1 MKRKIL
7 YAYLN
12 PYLKLEPM
20 KNRTRITN
28 RLNVSITKK
37 VIELQE
43 RGYDCDFLLLAN
55 GTLLCMQTNRKYPL
69 NTVSIKQMEHGY
81 DFFSQ
86 SYKNVHTIETG
97 NGERGVLLTEKAL
110 T

>member
-1 MKRKIL
+1 
-7 YAYLN
+7 
-12 PYLKLEPM
+12 M
-20 KNRTRITN
+20 KNRTMRHN

-55 GTLLCMQTNRKYPL
+55 GNLLCMQTNRKYAL
-69 NTVSIKQMEHGY
+69 NSVSIKMMEHGY

-86 SYKNVHTIETG
+86 TYKNVHTIETG
-97 NGERGVLLTEKAL
+97 NGERGVLLTEQL
-110 T
+110 FN

>member
-1 MKRKIL
+1 
-7 YAYLN
+7 
-12 PYLKLEPM
+12 M
-20 KNRTRITN
+20 KNRIHTTN

-43 RGYDCDFLLLAN
+43 EGYDCDFLLLAN
-55 GTLLCMQTNRKYPL
+55 GSLLCMQTNLNYPVS
-69 NTVSIKQMEHGY
+69 TVAIRQREHGY

-97 NGERGVLLTEKAL
+97 NGEKGVLLTEKIF
-110 T
+110 

>member
-1 MKRKIL
+1 
-7 YAYLN
+7 
-12 PYLKLEPM
+12 M
-20 KNRTRITN
+20 KNKTRTTN

-43 RGYDCDFLLLAN
+43 RGYDCDFLLLTN
-55 GTLLCMQTNRKYPL
+55 GSLLCMQTNIKYPL
-69 NTVSIKQMEHGY
+69 NTVVIDRMEQGY

-97 NGERGVLLTEKAL
+97 NGEKGVLLTEQAL
-110 T
+110 SI

>member
-1 MKRKIL
+1 M
-7 YAYLN
+7 
-12 PYLKLEPM
+12 E
-20 KNRTRITN
+20 NRIRNLN

-43 RGYDCDFLLLAN
+43 QGYDCDFLLLAN
-55 GTLLCMQTNRKYPL
+55 GSLQCMQTNLNYPL
-69 NTVSIKQMEHGY
+69 STVAIKQREHGY

-97 NGERGVLLTEKAL
+97 NGEKGVLLTEKL
-110 T
+110 F